1 MVKVLEL
8 YAGTHSVGKV
18 CKEKGWE
25 VISLDLDNAD
35 INIDILKWDYK
46 KDYKEGDF
54 DIIWASPPCHTFSNC
69 RRCWIGRKIK
79 AFGDE
84 VVTAE
89 LLDKDME
96 ENGVPLVRKTQEIID
111 YFKPKFW
118 FIENPHS
125 SKMKNYLTDL
135 NHYVVDYCKYSDWG
149 YRKRTRI
156 WTNNMEFVPKI
167 CRKDCENMFNPNKH
181 KTEMSDA
188 TCPTLHK
195 NNLGNTK
202 RNKITGGNCGQ
213 LSTRYR
219 IPPLLIKDLLEKCG
233 EKIKSNINI

>member
-1 MVKVLEL
+1 MKVLEL
-8 YAGTHSVGKV
+8 FSGTHSVGKV
-18 CKEKGWE
+18 AKQKGWE
-25 VISLDLDNAD
+25 VLSLDLDNAD

-54 DIIWASPPCHTFSNC
+54 DIVWASPPCATFSHC

-84 VVTAE
+84 IVTAE
-89 LLDKDME
+89 MLDADME
-96 ENGVPLVRKTQEIID
+96 KNGVPLLNKALEIIE

-125 SKMKNYLTDL
+125 SKMKNYLTHL
-135 NHYVVDYCKYSDWG
+135 NYFDVDYCKYSDWG

-156 WTNNMEFVPKI
+156 WTNKQDFKPKI
-167 CRKDCENMFNPNKH
+167 CKKDCENMFDPNKY
-181 KTEMSDA
+181 KTEMSNA
-188 TCPTLHK
+188 RKPSLHK

-202 RNKITGGNCGQ
+202 RNKITNGSVGK
-213 LSTRYR
+213 LDTRYR
-219 IPPLLIKDLLEKCG
+219 IPPKLIESLFED
-233 EKIKSNINI
+233 I